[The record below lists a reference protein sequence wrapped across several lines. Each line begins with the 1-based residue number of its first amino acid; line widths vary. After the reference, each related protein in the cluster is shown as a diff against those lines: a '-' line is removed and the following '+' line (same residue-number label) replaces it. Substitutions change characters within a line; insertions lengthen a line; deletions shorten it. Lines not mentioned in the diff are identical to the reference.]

1 MKLVDAENRKEWDDF
16 VTSHPEANFLQS
28 WDFYEFY
35 KSRGNQIVRRVVW
48 DNDES
53 RMPSVVATLPLLVDQ
68 FSIGS
73 VVSSSTSFLPICV
86 GRGISTSVFLC
97 VFAHS
102 WNLAR
107 RALI

>member
-48 DNDES
+48 DNDEI
-53 RMPSVVATLPLLVDQ
+53 VAAYAGVIENAKRGRYLAIAGGPILDWDRRELVDA
-68 FSIGS
+68 
-73 VVSSSTSFLPICV
+73 
-86 GRGISTSVFLC
+86 
-97 VFAHS
+97 VFADM
-102 WNLAR
+102 R
-107 RALI
+107 RE